1 MVGLRGVR
9 GRLGAALLSAPVLA
23 GILMMLS
30 ACNTAAGVGQDISA
44 TGNAVTGTADK
55 TKQALPPGPAPNPP
69 PPRPPGY

>member
-1 MVGLRGVR
+1 MAGLRGVR
-9 GRLGAALLSAPVLA
+9 GRVAAALVSALA
-23 GILMMLS
+23 LGGALMMLS

-55 TKQALPPGPAPNPP
+55 TKQALPPAPAPSPP